1 MTHHNVRTVLIVALV
16 LVLAASITTDVAAW
30 RVSCAGSAH
39 KTPGRQISE
48 LQTSLEKE
56 KVPAFTFGRRQADGF
71 LEIRVF
77 RTTDAVNVKFE
88 LRMESIY
95 MPVTRTINFGPKGA
109 LGPALISIPGIP
121 SLKNWRDDGPKIIST
136 GWIMNAHRT
145 PSLNDPNVTV
155 ADVLEKMDTN
165 PGAYY
170 ASITTPINALGLIRG
185 QFRRD
190 AFRSCRLF

>member
-1 MTHHNVRTVLIVALV
+1 RTVLIVALV

-77 RTTDAVNVKFE
+77 
-88 LRMESIY
+88 
-95 MPVTRTINFGPKGA
+95 
-109 LGPALISIPGIP
+109 
-121 SLKNWRDDGPKIIST
+121 
-136 GWIMNAHRT
+136 
-145 PSLNDPNVTV
+145 
-155 ADVLEKMDTN
+155 
-165 PGAYY
+165 
-170 ASITTPINALGLIRG
+170 
-185 QFRRD
+185 
-190 AFRSCRLF
+190 